1 MTDLKEAT
9 CVLPNKL
16 IMRLIIVIL
25 LLSATLTGQS
35 KDRKTKNQLFA
46 EDEKVLLA
54 GSGYSFT
61 EGPSVAADGSV
72 YFTDQ
77 PNNKIDIWH
86 EDGSIST
93 FTRNSDRANGTFFN
107 SKGELVACADLHNR
121 LVSYAADKQIKTL
134 AENYNGKHFN
144 GPNDLWIAPGGG
156 IYFTDPYYHRDYWMN
171 GHTEL
176 QDTRGVYYLDPKG
189 KVTRV
194 VDDFKQPNGLIGTS
208 DGKTLYVSD
217 INDRKIWK
225 YNVNADGSL
234 SNKTYFAPEGS
245 DGMTIDKK
253 GNVYLTNRFVSVY
266 NPKGENIA
274 KIAVPEQPSNLCF
287 GGKKRN
293 ILFITARTS
302 VYILKMKVR
311 GY

>member
-35 KDRKTKNQLFA
+35 KERKTKNQLFA

-107 SKGELVACADLHNR
+107 RKGELVACADLHNR

-176 QDTRGVYYLDPKG
+176 QDTRGVYYLDPEG

-234 SNKTYFAPEGS
+234 SNKTFFAPEGS